1 MTVRQLEETNMA
13 ATERQETAEIATR
26 EVAKRV
32 FAAELNNST
41 YTFRTSKADEA
52 PVYALLP
59 TGEKANRV
67 LIAGTV
73 TEVGNVG
80 DEEEYLRARI
90 VDPTG
95 TFFVY
100 AGFYQPEAMEA
111 LRDIQPPEFVILV
124 GKPRTYKTE
133 SGRINVSIVPESVN
147 VIDREARDRWVFE
160 TAAYTLDRY
169 AASRDDPSQIATMAR
184 EQYGGDGEVFGD
196 VAAFALQDLA
206 GGTLELPDKAGEDND
221 SAPGQESDTDSDA
234 IGDDVDNAEE
244 TDSDGEEE
252 EEAVDDL
259 DAQLNALEDD
269 VAANKSEG
277 QDVRGKTPEELGRD
291 LANPSSTAEEAEDPA
306 SE

>member
-1 MTVRQLEETNMA
+1 MA
-13 ATERQETAEIATR
+13 ASEHQQTAEIATR

-32 FAAELNNST
+32 FAAELNHST

-73 TEVGNVG
+73 TKVENVG

-100 AGFYQPEAMEA
+100 AGIYQPEAMEA

-133 SGRINVSIVPESVN
+133 SGRINVCIVPESVN

-169 AASRDDPSQIATMAR
+169 AAARDDPSQIATMAQK
-184 EQYGGDGEVFGD
+184 QYGGNGEVFGD

-206 GGTLELPDKAGEDND
+206 GGSLELPNELAEDDDSDLDK
-221 SAPGQESDTDSDA
+221 ESDTDSDA
-234 IGDDVDNAEE
+234 VADDVDNDEE
-244 TDSDGEEE
+244 TDIDGEEE
-252 EEAVDDL
+252 GEKEDVEDL

-269 VAANKSEG
+269 VAANESEG
-277 QDVRGKTPEELGRD
+277 PDVCGRTTEELGRD
-291 LANPSSTAEEAEDPA
+291 LANLSSAAEESEDA
-306 SE
+306 ATE